1 MTGDQEPNNS
11 QADAEISLKKTTD
24 FYFFTS
30 IFFYLQQAGLNFSP
44 YSMEPRRIY

>member
-1 MTGDQEPNNS
+1 MTIIVLMYMTGDQEPNNS

-30 IFFYLQQAGLNFSP
+30 IF
-44 YSMEPRRIY
+44 IYNR